1 MIVTGDLWQTDD
13 KYQEMAIHIRF
24 KLPSRKMYFKVH
36 FSFATQTFG
45 NNRTRNMYHIFHL
58 QAVTMINS
66 KIKSENTEKEINP
79 RIIF

>member
-1 MIVTGDLWQTDD
+1 MQTCWPTDD

-24 KLPSRKMYFKVH
+24 KLPSRKMYFNVR
-36 FSFATQTFG
+36 FSFATQTFSM
-45 NNRTRNMYHIFHL
+45 NRIRTMYHILHL
-58 QAVTMINS
+58 QVTMINI